1 GEPLEFG
8 WGGRA
13 NPLKIQAGEGG
24 VGLFAGELA
33 AVQWIGAPEGVAIAL
48 LVQAAVGGQ
57 AADVAGKLQPIKGQG
72 QGRSEAL
79 PPAIRTEAAGLRA
92 DRGADPVRLG
102 GTVLESQQD
111 GVAEGVDLLGGDA

>member
-1 GEPLEFG
+1 
-8 WGGRA
+8 
-13 NPLKIQAGEGG
+13 
-24 VGLFAGELA
+24 
-33 AVQWIGAPEGVAIAL
+33 
-48 LVQAAVGGQ
+48 
-57 AADVAGKLQPIKGQG
+57 AGKLQPIKGQG

-111 GVAEGVDLLGGDA
+111 GVAEGVDLLGGDAELEGELHLAVASGGGEGEREGVVGGREDVGAGAGGGEFVDFE